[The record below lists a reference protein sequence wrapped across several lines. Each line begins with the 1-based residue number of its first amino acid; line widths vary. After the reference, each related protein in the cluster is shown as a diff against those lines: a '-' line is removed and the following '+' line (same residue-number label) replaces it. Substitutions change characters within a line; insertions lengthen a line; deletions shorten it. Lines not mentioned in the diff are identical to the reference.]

1 MTKKEFMEELEILLG
16 SLPKEEREDVLRY
29 YDSYF
34 EDAGVEYE
42 QIVIK
47 ELGSAGKVAAQ
58 ILREFRQEKSEGI
71 YTETGYQEREN
82 KKETPIRY
90 EKVEENEKQE
100 SASSYYS
107 TKREETR
114 NDSELHQSK
123 KKLSKSSGILLVIL
137 AIFTF
142 PIWISVLGAVFG
154 TLFGICVAL
163 LGVVVGLGVAG
174 IVCVVA
180 GIAVFFVGIVKC
192 FALPIIGL
200 VFIAISLLVFGLGCL
215 FVVATMACIKL
226 VIWIV
231 KMIGKFLQQLLHGR
245 KEAVI

>member
-1 MTKKEFMEELEILLG
+1 MTKKEFMEELEILLS

-47 ELGSAGKVAAQ
+47 ELGSAGRVATQ
-58 ILREFRQEKSEGI
+58 ILKEFQQDKSEGI
-71 YTETGYQEREN
+71 YTERGYQEKED

-90 EKVEENEKQE
+90 EKGQEKEKQE
-100 SASSYYS
+100 RESSDHS

-114 NDSELHQSK
+114 NDSELHVSK

-154 TLFGICVAL
+154 TLFGVCVAL
-163 LGVVVGLGVAG
+163 LGIVVGLGIAG

-180 GIAVFFVGIVKC
+180 GIAVFFVGIIKC

-200 VFIAISLLVFGLGCL
+200 VFIALSLVVFGLGCL
-215 FVVATMACIKL
+215 LVVGTMACMKL
-226 VIWIV
+226 AIWLG
-231 KMIGKFLQQLLHGR
+231 KTIGRFLQQLLQGR
-245 KEAVI
+245 KGAVV

>member
-47 ELGSAGKVAAQ
+47 ELGSAGRVAAQ
-58 ILREFRQEKSEGI
+58 ILKEFQQEKSEGI
-71 YTETGYQEREN
+71 YTETGYREKED

-90 EKVEENEKQE
+90 AKEQEKEKQE
-100 SASSYYS
+100 RESYYDS
-107 TKREETR
+107 TKMEEP
-114 NDSELHQSK
+114 QSK
-123 KKLSKSSGILLVIL
+123 KKLNKSSGILFVIL

-154 TLFGICVAL
+154 TLFGVCVAL
-163 LGVVVGLGVAG
+163 LGAVVGLGVAG
-174 IVCVVA
+174 IACTVA
-180 GIAVFFVGIVKC
+180 GIAVFFVGIIKC
-192 FALPIIGL
+192 FALPIVGL
-200 VFIAISLLVFGLGCL
+200 VFIALSLVVFGLGCL
-215 FVVATMACIKL
+215 LVVATMACIKL

-231 KMIGKFLQQLLHGR
+231 KKIGKFLQQLLQGR
-245 KEAVI
+245 KGAVI

>member
-1 MTKKEFMEELEILLG
+1 MTKKEFMEELEILLS

-42 QIVIK
+42 QVVIK
-47 ELGSAGKVAAQ
+47 ELGSAGRVAAQ

-71 YTETGYQEREN
+71 YTERGYQERED

-90 EKVEENEKQE
+90 EKRQEKE
-100 SASSYYS
+100 SSYNS

-114 NDSELHQSK
+114 NDSDIYHSK
-123 KKLSKSSGILLVIL
+123 KKISKSSGILLVIL

-154 TLFGICVAL
+154 TLFGVCVAL
-163 LGVVVGLGVAG
+163 LGTVVGLGAAG
-174 IVCVVA
+174 IACVVA
-180 GIAVFFVGIVKC
+180 GIAVFFTGIIKC
-192 FALPIIGL
+192 FALPIIGF
-200 VFIAISLLVFGLGCL
+200 VFMALALLVFGLGCL
-215 FVVATMACIKL
+215 LVVATMACMKL
-226 VIWIV
+226 VIWVV
-231 KMIGKFLQQLLHGR
+231 KKIGKFLQQLLQGR

>member
-1 MTKKEFMEELEILLG
+1 MTKKEFMEELEILLS

-47 ELGSAGKVAAQ
+47 ELGSAGRVATQ
-58 ILREFRQEKSEGI
+58 ILKEFQQDKSEGI
-71 YTETGYQEREN
+71 YTERGYQEKED

-90 EKVEENEKQE
+90 EKGQEKEKQE
-100 SASSYYS
+100 RESSDHS

-114 NDSELHQSK
+114 NDSELHVSK
-123 KKLSKSSGILLVIL
+123 KKLSKSSGIFLVIL

-154 TLFGICVAL
+154 TLFGVCVAL
-163 LGVVVGLGVAG
+163 LGIVVGFSVAGVA
-174 IVCVVA
+174 CV
-180 GIAVFFVGIVKC
+180 IVGIVTFFIGIIKC
-192 FALPIIGL
+192 FTLPIIGL
-200 VFIAISLLVFGLGCL
+200 VFIALSLLVFGIGCL
-215 FVVATMACIKL
+215 LVVGTMVCIKL
-226 VIWIV
+226 IIWIV
-231 KMIGKFLQQLLHGR
+231 EKIGKFLRQLLQGR
-245 KEAVI
+245 KETVI

>member
-1 MTKKEFMEELEILLG
+1 MTKKEFMEELEILLS
-16 SLPKEEREDVLRY
+16 SLPREEREDVLRY

-47 ELGSAGKVAAQ
+47 ELGSAGRVAAQ
-58 ILREFRQEKSEGI
+58 ILKEFQQEKSEGI
-71 YTETGYQEREN
+71 YTERGYQERED

-90 EKVEENEKQE
+90 EKGQEKE
-100 SASSYYS
+100 KNYDS

-114 NDSELHQSK
+114 NDSELHSSE

-163 LGVVVGLGVAG
+163 LGVVVGLGVTG
-174 IVCVVA
+174 IVCGVA
-180 GIAVFFVGIVKC
+180 GITVFFVGIVKC

-200 VFIAISLLVFGLGCL
+200 VFIALSLLVFGLGCL
-215 FVVATMACIKL
+215 LVVATMACIKL

-231 KMIGKFLQQLLHGR
+231 KTIGKFLQQLLQGR
-245 KEAVI
+245 KEALL

>member
-1 MTKKEFMEELEILLG
+1 MTKKEFMEELEILLS
-16 SLPKEEREDVLRY
+16 SLPREEREDVLRY

-47 ELGSAGKVAAQ
+47 ELGSAGRVAAQ
-58 ILREFRQEKSEGI
+58 ILKEFQQEKSEGI
-71 YTETGYQEREN
+71 YTERGYQERED

-90 EKVEENEKQE
+90 EKGKEKEKQE
-100 SASSYYS
+100 RESSYHS

-114 NDSELHQSK
+114 NDSELHASK
-123 KKLSKSSGILLVIL
+123 KKLNKSLGILLVIL

-163 LGVVVGLGVAG
+163 LGTVVGLGIAG

-180 GIAVFFVGIVKC
+180 GIAVFFVGIIKC

-200 VFIAISLLVFGLGCL
+200 VFIALSLVVFGLGCL
-215 FVVATMACIKL
+215 LVVGTMACMKL
-226 VIWIV
+226 AIWLG
-231 KMIGKFLQQLLHGR
+231 KTIGRFLQQLLQGR
-245 KEAVI
+245 KGAVV